1 MLKNIKLKYP
11 DYLDEFKCIGGAC
24 KDSCCQGW
32 DIEIDK
38 ASFKSYFKVTDKEM
52 KKRFQKCLYNNE
64 YMSDASVDYGKVKL
78 KEKRKCEFLNE
89 NNLCDIFINI
99 GENYLS
105 NVCTCYPRILN
116 KIDDFYEMTLD
127 VACPTAAEI
136 ILNKEEGINFKE
148 DKRNFNKYIIAGNIN
163 TKAKEHEK
171 TVVKYFK
178 EIRDKS
184 ILIVKNRNYTI
195 SERLYILGIFLET
208 LQEKSINHI
217 KDFINNFNE
226 EEALKEYELNDT
238 NYLLQTAFL
247 KELLDKMDVFNEI
260 DSEGFKEYTKILIKG
275 LKLNDIKNIG
285 NNSEFY
291 INSYKNYVD
300 NVVNKYSFIFENY
313 LVNFMYNNLFPF
325 SENEYVFHGYI
336 MLVIRYSLIRF
347 YLVGIYNKEEDKSK
361 ELIIKVI
368 QKFSKA
374 VEHHYT
380 FLSETLE
387 YIVNNEFDNMEF
399 VSTLL

>member
-1 MLKNIKLKYP
+1 MLKNIKFKYP
-11 DYLDEFKCIGGAC
+11 DYLDEFKCIGGDC
-24 KDSCCQGW
+24 TDSCCQGW

-38 ASFKSYFKVTDKEM
+38 ASFKSYFKTDNKEM

-64 YMSDASVDYGKVKL
+64 YMSDSTVDYGKVKL
-78 KEKRKCEFLNE
+78 KEKRRCEFLNE
-89 NNLCDIFINI
+89 NDLCDIFINM

-116 KIDDFYEMTLD
+116 KIDNFYEMTLD

-136 ILNKEEGINFKE
+136 ILSKEEGINFKG
-148 DKRNFNKYIIAGNIN
+148 DKRDFNKYIIAGNIN

-171 TVVKYFK
+171 TLVKYFK
-178 EIRDKS
+178 EIREKS
-184 ILIVKNRNYTI
+184 ILIVKDRKYTI
-195 SERLYILGIFLET
+195 SERLYILGVFLET
-208 LQEKSINHI
+208 LEEKSNN
-217 KDFINNFNE
+217 DVLSFINNFNE
-226 EEALKEYELNDT
+226 EDALRDYQLNST

-247 KELLDKMDVFNEI
+247 KDLLDRMDVFNEI
-260 DSEGFKEYTKILIKG
+260 DSEGFKEYTKVLIDG
-275 LKLNDIKNIG
+275 LKLDNIKNIG
-285 NNSEFY
+285 SNSDFY
-291 INSYKNYVD
+291 INSYESYVD
-300 NVVNKYSFIFENY
+300 NIINKNSFIFENY

-347 YLVGIYNKEEDKSK
+347 YLVGIHNVKKDDSREG
-361 ELIIKVI
+361 IIKVI

-387 YIVNNEFDNMEF
+387 YVVNSEFDNMEF
-399 VSTLL
+399 INSII